1 MRHEPFRELWDD
13 GVPAGVDCPL
23 VSAADISRR
32 VNAALDAVPSER
44 TRYMRQKLR
53 FAAVLT
59 AAVVALAGTA
69 LAVASHWDVLDAYFK
84 GDTAPAADLVDRE
97 VRSIS
102 DKAYTVTVESSVS
115 DGSSALLLVRIDAHT
130 EEARAFMASDDF
142 NGIDLWNV
150 YPLAPE
156 VGEDGETAL
165 EYHGGST
172 SYSEVKELRTAD
184 STTWRFDVSLS
195 GADYTHMHV
204 RMGYMDKG
212 LVLEFPLTP
221 AETVTVEIG
230 ATGEGLAWYD
240 ARALG
245 PVTLD
250 SVTISPLTLRVNV
263 TWAMDGRK
271 HESPL
276 PPLLFRMADGSLR
289 TMPQTLGKVSSS
301 NDTEGEADDTL
312 FHGSWVHRFQ
322 SVQDLSQLS
331 GIVVWGREYP
341 LEVGASKAVEVDSR
355 LLPFQIPIGP
365 SPNTG
370 NVGFTVPVRALCQ
383 GLGADCG
390 WDGETHT
397 ATMTYRGVTIALTW
411 GSDIALVDGR
421 EVQLHAPVFVE
432 DGTGQLY
439 LSPDA
444 PGAGSL
450 QDGTL
455 YVETTPLEE
464 PWQIW
469 INTSYD
475 RAAQAYGGSW
485 DVYP

>member
-1 MRHEPFRELWDD
+1 MSHEPFRELWDD
-13 GVPAGVDCPL
+13 TVPAGADCPA

-44 TRYMRQKLR
+44 KRYMRQKLR

-84 GDTAPAADLVDRE
+84 GDTSPAADLVDRE

-102 DKAYTVTVESSVS
+102 DKDYTVTVESSVS

-156 VGEDGETAL
+156 IGEDGTVTL
-165 EYHGGST
+165 EYYGGSS

-195 GADYTHMHV
+195 GADYTHMHM
-204 RMGYMDKG
+204 RMGYMEKG
-212 LVLEFPLTP
+212 RF
-221 AETVTVEIG
+221 I
-230 ATGEGLAWYD
+230 D
-240 ARALG
+240 F
-245 PVTLD
+245 
-250 SVTISPLTLRVNV
+250 PLTLRVNV

-289 TMPQTLGKVSSS
+289 TMPQMLEKVRSS
-301 NDTEGEADDTL
+301 NDTAGKADDTL

-341 LEVGASKAVEVDSR
+341 LDGGDSKAVEVDSR

-365 SPNTG
+365 IPNTG

-411 GSDIALVDGR
+411 GSDIALVDGQ
-421 EVQLHAPVFVE
+421 EVQLHAPIFVQ
-432 DGTGQLY
+432 DGRGQLY

-444 PGAGSL
+444 PGAGQL

-469 INTSYD
+469 LNTSYD